1 MKLVLATHNAH
12 KVEELRRILGSQL
25 EGIELIG
32 YDGPEPV
39 EDGDTFEANALIKAR
54 AASEYTGLPALADDS
69 GICVDAL
76 GGAPG
81 IYSARYAGTRD
92 DTDNYRLLLANL
104 GDNPNRAASFMCAAA
119 LVVPAAAVADAAAA
133 PFEHAELG
141 VWPGTIARRG
151 RGSRRIRLRPDL
163 HARWPV
169 RDLGRADCGGEECA
183 QPPLARLRP
192 AHAAGARPPALTPCH
207 PDCWRFPPFPSRFRA
222 EIANDPLATGPGPAP
237 EPGRVAAG

>member
-1 MKLVLATHNAH
+1 VKVVLATHNAH

-54 AASEYTGLPALADDS
+54 AASEYTGLAALADDS

-104 GDNPNRAASFMCAAA
+104 GDSPNRAANFMCAAA
-119 LVVPAAAVADAAAA
+119 LVVPAAAIGDA

-141 VWPGTIARRG
+141 VWPGTIAREAAGIGGFGYDPIFIPEGLSVTSAELSAAEKDALSHR
-151 RGSRRIRLRPDL
+151 SRAFAQLMPL
-163 HARWPV
+163 V
-169 RDLGRADCGGEECA
+169 R
-183 QPPLARLRP
+183 ARL
-192 AHAAGARPPALTPCH
+192 L
-207 PDCWRFPPFPSRFRA
+207 
-222 EIANDPLATGPGPAP
+222 
-237 EPGRVAAG
+237 